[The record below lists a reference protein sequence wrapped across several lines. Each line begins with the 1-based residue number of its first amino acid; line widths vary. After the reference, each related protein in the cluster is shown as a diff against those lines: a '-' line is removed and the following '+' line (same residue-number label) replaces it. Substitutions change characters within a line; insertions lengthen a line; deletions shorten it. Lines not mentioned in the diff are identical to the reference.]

1 MLGRPI
7 LVLTTLVLAAFDSA
21 QPVALAATC
30 EQTAENLQRR
40 YAQTPAYCSSD
51 SAPGF
56 LCSGVVLR
64 GTEPAARDGLYNT
77 WDADAPTRLNDAV
90 SYAFLRSDAN
100 FKRLTKDHQSG
111 YILYPIMELQAPKH
125 RYEVLCAYP
134 VDGGT
139 AERSEA
145 GCGTFA
151 QAADPSIG
159 RSCHTQGILDGR
171 AWVTHYEQSTQGDNR
186 NACGFAVNDA
196 LNQQAVSNFNAAL
209 QAMRNKRSLF
219 FRESELRIKDW
230 SASTPVA
237 QLPIESF
244 FYIAGNERGLANA
257 RLEQHRYFRQSNIWV
272 PIIAVTL
279 PQSRSA
285 KAQFVCQSS
294 DQAIAEGTPTPIN
307 EYVQLGEWIRRND
320 VGSEGVEWSLSLEPT
335 PLGREQSTPQGY
347 ARMYAEIRRK
357 YGNDYQWL
365 QNDGGGM
372 YRQLVCHLNIAR
384 DKDRYNLE
392 PFRHDLSQEDSDN
405 AGCNPVRILEQGK
418 G

>member
-151 QAADPSIG
+151 
-159 RSCHTQGILDGR
+159 RRRTLRLVGR
-171 AWVTHYEQSTQGDNR
+171 AIHKASWMGVPGLHT
-186 NACGFAVNDA
+186 
-196 LNQQAVSNFNAAL
+196 
-209 QAMRNKRSLF
+209 MNKAPRA
-219 FRESELRIKDW
+219 II
-230 SASTPVA
+230 ATPVG
-237 QLPIESF
+237 LP
-244 FYIAGNERGLANA
+244 
-257 RLEQHRYFRQSNIWV
+257 
-272 PIIAVTL
+272 
-279 PQSRSA
+279 
-285 KAQFVCQSS
+285 
-294 DQAIAEGTPTPIN
+294 
-307 EYVQLGEWIRRND
+307 
-320 VGSEGVEWSLSLEPT
+320 
-335 PLGREQSTPQGY
+335 
-347 ARMYAEIRRK
+347 
-357 YGNDYQWL
+357 
-365 QNDGGGM
+365 
-372 YRQLVCHLNIAR
+372 
-384 DKDRYNLE
+384 
-392 PFRHDLSQEDSDN
+392 
-405 AGCNPVRILEQGK
+405 
-418 G
+418 